1 MKRCCFDG
9 TMGLLLP
16 LDARGKGRRFFLPCF
31 SPLPPSPKPQK
42 DGNTISPLA
51 YHVVEEGRG
60 RTPWAV
66 RGDRTEAAPA
76 TYPLDRGSR
85 GSPPPSVLP
94 INTEGGGKLKKGTKK
109 GEKRKKKKGEEGR
122 TRETR
127 EHKRGENRERK
138 KEKKGKKKKRR
149 ERKKD
154 EKPYWPPQSLHRA
167 TGSTATGST
176 ASTPPQVTSCCP
188 VLFPLAQPLPAFAC
202 RT

>member
-94 INTEGGGKLKKGTKK
+94 INTEGGGNWKRGQKKEKK
-109 GEKRKKKKGEEGR
+109 EKKKKGRKEGR
-122 TRETR
+122 ERQENIREERTER
-127 EHKRGENRERK
+127 GKRRKKERK
-138 KEKKGKKKKRR
+138 KRGGRGRR
-149 ERKKD
+149 MRS
-154 EKPYWPPQSLHRA
+154 PTGHRSP
-167 TGSTATGST
+167 STATT
-176 ASTPPQVTSCCP
+176 TPPP
-188 VLFPLAQPLPAFAC
+188 PAAPP
-202 RT
+202 RRHPR